1 MMMTSV
7 SDMPAGDGVGEAPAD
22 DKLPFETPIDVPVE
36 ALECVTVTFAPV
48 ARVAVAVTK
57 WLSLLVT
64 VKASVC
70 TFVSA
75 LDTGRMTED
84 VTVEVDPTSV
94 DPISSCTVPV
104 GVAADRGVLVNECV
118 MISDVGE
125 GVEVGVVIKI
135 KLDLDIGVAV
145 TLKIEVTE
153 DGEIEEVIED
163 GTDLIF
169 VVFRGAT
176 YLIEAGA
183 IFNADVFSKLLRNP
197 RRDEGGRA
205 RSDAGTSWGL

>member
-36 ALECVTVTFAPV
+36 ALECVAVTFAPV
-48 ARVAVAVTK
+48 TRVAVAVTK
-57 WLSLLVT
+57 WLSLLMT
-64 VKASVC
+64 VGASVC

-75 LDTGRMTED
+75 PDTGRMTED
-84 VTVEVDPTSV
+84 VTVEVDPTS
-94 DPISSCTVPV
+94 SYTVPV
-104 GVAADRGVLVNECV
+104 GVAADRGVLVNERM

-125 GVEVGVVIKI
+125 GVEIDVAIKI
-135 KLDLDIGVAV
+135 KLDLDIGVVV
-145 TLKIEVTE
+145 TLRIEVTE
-153 DGEIEEVIED
+153 DGEIEEVVED
-163 GTDLIF
+163 GTDWIF

-183 IFNADVFSKLLRNP
+183 IFNADVFSKLRRNP
-197 RRDEGGRA
+197 RRNEGGRA